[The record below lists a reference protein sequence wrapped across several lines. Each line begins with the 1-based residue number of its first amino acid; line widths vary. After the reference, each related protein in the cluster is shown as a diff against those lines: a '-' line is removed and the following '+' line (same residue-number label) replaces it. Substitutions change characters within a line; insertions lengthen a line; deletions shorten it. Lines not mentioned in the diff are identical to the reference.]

1 MAQVFDPILNYANYK
16 KTQCKRWGLRVDRF
30 SNVMGV
36 IMMQGT
42 LFYDSNKNYRS
53 NKTFDEF
60 KKANKISKSVL
71 VYIVQG
77 DPDMIMKGLGEENM
91 NKLLGMYNTKTD
103 CIIYGRG
110 CYKFKFQRS
119 RVFYLKFNDAL
130 FSDGDVNFLVNNATL
145 ECECNFNI
153 VN

>member
-91 NKLLGMYNTKTD
+91 NKMMGMYNTKPD